1 MPSIDQAPGS
11 LAAGIGRI
19 ETQGA
24 YRLRL
29 PGPTEVPER
38 VRQVIAR
45 PVLNHRGPEFRVQL
59 ARAEA
64 LLHPVLETQNRV
76 LFFAATGTGMMEA
89 ALVNVAAPGDR
100 LLVVSHGQFGE
111 RFAAIGRSLG
121 ADVEMLEFTWGDPID
136 PTAVA
141 ERVRAK
147 DYRAVLVTHNESS
160 TGIVAPLAAIGR
172 VLADNPA
179 LLIVD
184 SVSGLAGLPMK
195 QDEWGVDIVVSA
207 SQKALMCPPG
217 LGLASVSAKGWRVI
231 GRKGWSP
238 GYYWSFTRSLASIEK
253 GETPFTAP
261 VGLIAGLV
269 EALEMIHAE
278 GLPAVLERHRR
289 LSSALREGGVALG
302 LERFG
307 RGADVS
313 ATVVVFGV
321 PEGLDGGAIVRAIY
335 ERYGTVIAGAR
346 NKLSGRVIRIGT
358 MGAFSAGTI
367 LQDLVQL
374 EAVLAGMGLQAP
386 TSAGVAAAAAYLH
399 AGS

>member
-1 MPSIDQAPGS
+1 MLNTVDRPGFS
-11 LAAGIGRI
+11 TRI
-19 ETQGA
+19 EVPGE

-38 VRQVIAR
+38 VRQASAR
-45 PVLNHRGPEFRVQL
+45 PVLNHRGPEFRAEL
-59 ARAEA
+59 ARAEE
-64 LLHPVLETQNRV
+64 LIQPVLGTANRV

-121 ADVEMLEFTWGDPID
+121 AEVEMLEFAWGDPID
-136 PTAVA
+136 PAAIA
-141 ERVRAK
+141 ERVRTK
-147 DYRAVLVTHNESS
+147 DYRAVMVTHNESS
-160 TGIVAPLAAIGR
+160 TGVVAPLEAIGR

-179 LLIVD
+179 LLVVD
-184 SVSGLAGLPMK
+184 SVSGLAGLPMR
-195 QDEWGVDIVVSA
+195 QDEWGADIVVSA

-217 LGLASVSAKGWRVI
+217 LGLASVSAKAWRVI
-231 GRKGWSP
+231 GRDGWLP
-238 GYYWSFTRSLASIEK
+238 GFYWSFTRSLASIRK

-261 VGLIAGLV
+261 VGLVAGLL

-278 GLPAVLERHRR
+278 GLPRVLERHRR

-302 LERFG
+302 LKRFG
-307 RGADVS
+307 RGVDLS
-313 ATVVVFGV
+313 STVVVFGV
-321 PEGLDGGAIVRAIY
+321 PEGLDGAAIVRAMY

-346 NKLSGRVIRIGT
+346 NRLAGRVVRIGT
-358 MGAFSAGTI
+358 MGSFSAGTI

-374 EAVLAGMGLQAP
+374 EAVLGGMGLQAMAG
-386 TSAGVAAAAAYLH
+386 AGVAAASARLE
-399 AGS
+399 AGA